1 MNVARARE
9 REPVVFD
16 AAISQ
21 WFAFL
26 YEDVRAG
33 LADPGLTADRMLG
46 FADRAPASV
55 VEPVRRHAAWL
66 MSRDGA
72 DYGWRRPVV
81 HAGLRGAAS
90 PASERA
96 IALAADE
103 LLDGLLEQ
111 GTFDIAGDYA
121 FALSGRV
128 LADILGVDRDDGDRL
143 MRWARRLVE
152 FFNDVPAT
160 QGGAERMARAAAE
173 MAAYGHE
180 LLTDRGAAQRGGFLG
195 LVAQAAARRGHA
207 LDDVGVGQIM
217 LPFLTG
223 QAGVAQLVVNA
234 VWLLLDHQDERARL
248 RADPDLLAGAVTETM
263 RYAPPVALAPR
274 IALERIALGGMSSSR
289 GRPCSSASRRPTA
302 TRRASPTPS
311 ASTSRGMRAG
321 RWASGMG
328 RTAASAWGS
337 PGCRRRP
344 RSSRSCAAPLTSPA
358 IRSARWPGGP
368 SRAFRDPRRWAYALQ
383 QRP

>member
-1 MNVARARE
+1 MASSSRE
-9 REPVVFD
+9 R
-16 AAISQ
+16 S
-21 WFAFL
+21 
-26 YEDVRAG
+26 
-33 LADPGLTADRMLG
+33 T
-46 FADRAPASV
+46 
-55 VEPVRRHAAWL
+55 
-66 MSRDGA
+66 
-72 DYGWRRPVV
+72 
-81 HAGLRGAAS
+81 S
-90 PASERA
+90 P
-96 IALAADE
+96 
-103 LLDGLLEQ
+103 
-111 GTFDIAGDYA
+111 YA

-143 MRWARRLVE
+143 MRWARHLVE

-173 MAAYGHE
+173 MAAYGRG

-274 IALERIALGGMSSSR
+274 IALERIALGGHVVESGQTVQLSLAEANRDPARFSDPQRFDITRDAR
-289 GRPCSSASRRPTA
+289 GALGFGHGPNSCIGVGLARMQAATA
-302 TRRASPTPS
+302 IESLLRRAPDLARDPEREV
-311 ASTSRGMRAG
+311 ACG
-321 RWASGMG
+321 R
-328 RTAASAWGS
+328 
-337 PGCRRRP
+337 
-344 RSSRSCAAPLTSPA
+344 
-358 IRSARWPGGP
+358 
-368 SRAFRDPRRWAYALQ
+368 SRAFRDPRRWACALQ